1 MAEQIR
7 TYVDSEG
14 ATLICTPSEFR
25 KHQDKLRKRRDRA
38 AMPEVVLPFPRGT
51 AEALDRVLKAAGFDD
66 RRDFLAFQIHRLAD
80 LLEADRPAFD
90 AQARRTVR
98 LGDMSHYLARV
109 GGEPAEG
116 DEYEDLH

>member
-1 MAEQIR
+1 MADFI
-7 TYVDSEG
+7 DSEG
-14 ATLICTPSEFR
+14 QPFVGTKAEFR

-51 AEALDRVLKAAGFDD
+51 AEALDRVLKAAGFND

-90 AQARRTVR
+90 VQARRTVR
-98 LGDMSHYLARV
+98 LGDMSQYLARV

-116 DEYEDLH
+116 DEYVHE